1 MGKISGLNN
10 VYVISG
16 LTTIG
21 GLIQGFDVS
30 SMSAIIGT
38 EQYKAYF
45 NKPDSV
51 LQGGIT
57 ASMAGGSLLG
67 SLFSSWT
74 SDRFGRRD
82 SLYIACIIWLI
93 GSTLMCAVQNVAMLI
108 VSRVFNGFAVGMLTS
123 QGPILIAEISLPH
136 QRGRLLSL
144 QQWMITWGILIM
156 YFISYG
162 ASFMGNNGVFRLP
175 WGLQMIPAIALL
187 SFLPMIPRS
196 PRWLASQDRWEEATA
211 ILARLHAKGDLLD
224 PIVVAQVH
232 EIREKIELERQYQ
245 STSWLELFNSRNIIR
260 VHCGIFT
267 HVWSQMTGTNAMMYY
282 IVYIFQMAGL
292 SGNTTLLS
300 ASIQYIINVVMTLPA
315 LIFIDRLPRRRLFI
329 FGALA
334 MGVLQFT
341 QAGLM
346 ATYGHHVP
354 GGLNGSPTVTWKVTN
369 SKASKA
375 IIACSY
381 LFIASY
387 APTWGPLG
395 WAYPPE
401 IIPLYIR
408 SKAVSL
414 ATFFNWACNFALT
427 FFTPP
432 AFQNIQWRIY
442 CVFGTFC
449 ICAAIHVFFLFQE
462 TCGKS
467 LEEIDDIF
475 DNQSVWAFKAKDKPS
490 RLTVDIE
497 QAKDEMGVRKVNVN
511 HTKMSDT
518 QV

>member
-1 MGKISGLNN
+1 MDKVPKLSNVYIVSGLA
-10 VYVISG
+10 
-16 LTTIG
+16 TIG

-38 EQYKAYF
+38 DQYKSYF
-45 NKPDSV
+45 HKPNPV
-51 LQGGIT
+51 AQGGIT

-74 SDRFGRRD
+74 SDRYGRRD
-82 SLYIACIIWLI
+82 SLFIACILWLI

-108 VSRVFNGFAVGMLTS
+108 VSRIINGFAVGILTS

-162 ASFMGNNGVFRLP
+162 SSFMSTNAVFRLP
-175 WGLQMIPAIALL
+175 WGLQMIPAIVLL
-187 SFLPMIPRS
+187 VFLPLMPRS
-196 PRWLASQDRWEEATA
+196 PRWLATQDRWEEAVE
-211 ILARLHAKGDLLD
+211 ILARLHAKGDTLD
-224 PIVVAQVH
+224 PIVIAQTA
-232 EIREKIELERQYQ
+232 EIRDKIEQYQ
-245 STSWLELFNSRNIIR
+245 STSWMEVFNSRNIIR

-267 HVWSQMTGTNAMMYY
+267 HIWSQLSGTNAMMYY

-292 SGNTTLLS
+292 TGNNALLS
-300 ASIQYIINVVMTLPA
+300 ATIQYVINVVMTLPA

-329 FGALA
+329 AGALGMA
-334 MGVLQFT
+334 VLQFT
-341 QAGLM
+341 QAGIM
-346 ATYGHHVP
+346 ASYGELVP
-354 GGLNGSPTVTWKVTN
+354 GGLKGSPTVTWRVTN
-369 SKASKA
+369 GKASKA
-375 IIACSY
+375 VIACSY
-381 LFIASY
+381 LFIAVY

-408 SKAVSL
+408 SKSVSL

-432 AFQNIQWRIY
+432 GFQNIQWKIY

-449 ICAAIHVFFLFQE
+449 TVAAFHVFLLFPE

-467 LEEIDDIF
+467 LEEMDEVF
-475 DNQSVWAFKAKDKPS
+475 NNQSIWVYKTKHVPS
-490 RLTVDIE
+490 RLAADIE
-497 QAKDEMGVRKVNVN
+497 QAKEDLSSGKIGKGHSEVAKTEYSG
-511 HTKMSDT
+511 
-518 QV
+518 